1 MIGLKFTIRLP
12 LALMTLVGVICLVA
26 VFAGKGH
33 AWAIAII
40 TTVFAAVFGFLTY
53 VLFFVVAWVFSTI
66 VGRFEKKQPRSPF
79 AQDQPPPQIVPPE
92 GPL

>member
-1 MIGLKFTIRLP
+1 MLGPKFTIRLP
-12 LALMTLVGVICLVA
+12 LTLMTLVGVICLVA

-33 AWAIAII
+33 AWAVALIATI
-40 TTVFAAVFGFLTY
+40 FAAVLGFLTY
-53 VLFFVVAWVFSTI
+53 VVYFVVAWVFSTI
-66 VGRFEKKQPRSPF
+66 VGRFEDHQPRSPF